1 MVKENTLCNFSALNV
16 LRCIWRYR
24 IWLILVHILG
34 HLKRMGILP
43 VLGGKFQTCWSAPVG
58 RCCWVPLHPGRFLST
73 RPPHCWGMGVEVPIC
88 TRGFVF
94 FSFQFR
100 LCFLAHFE
108 AVLFSASTLGLPCL
122 LGELTLYSFHPLVI
136 SFALES
142 PLANVM
148 YTGLVSLD

>member
-1 MVKENTLCNFSALNV
+1 
-16 LRCIWRYR
+16 
-24 IWLILVHILG
+24 
-34 HLKRMGILP
+34 
-43 VLGGKFQTCWSAPVG
+43 
-58 RCCWVPLHPGRFLST
+58 
-73 RPPHCWGMGVEVPIC
+73 MGVEVPIC

-142 PLANVM
+142 LP
-148 YTGLVSLD
+148 GLGRSPGEENGLSLQYSCLENAMDRNLVATVNGVAKQWDTT